1 MSNRSPSV
9 LDVRQAQARAVG
21 LAAFVYGYPLTETYR
36 TCRKQTDPRDVA
48 AGAGLNM
55 DVRGMQC
62 NRLHH
67 AQRPSTDT
75 DRDVVTPANDL
86 LYTLSWIHLADGP
99 QLITVPSAAKH
110 HQRYF
115 VLALYDAY
123 TENFENLGPRNCGA
137 DGQTVLLVGPDGRVP
152 EALEG
157 HRVVRCPT
165 NLVWLIA
172 RIVVGEE
179 SDWPAARALQADI
192 TLAPAP
198 GTPADR
204 RPSAVE
210 HWVGEPVD
218 AMAAMLENHENAEQV
233 APRFFTNFC
242 QALAEAPGR
251 VQDQGLVAWFGAVGL
266 RPQAR
271 FDWSALDEPVRAGL
285 MQGFAE
291 GVNLVGTMGSTR
303 RPKPW
308 VMTPSTGRYGN
319 DYLGRART
327 AYLGLGA
334 LATDEAVYAAAHFDA
349 DCQPLDGQRRY
360 VLHFAA
366 GDLPPVD
373 AFWSVTLYDSD
384 RFLHGNALKRHSIGD
399 RTPGLRREADGSLT
413 LEISHSQP
421 ADTRNWLPAPAGRF
435 YLILR
440 MYHPRDGLKAW
451 TIPACKPLEAK
462 Q

>member
-1 MSNRSPSV
+1 MSNTSPS
-9 LDVRQAQARAVG
+9 LLQARQAQARAVG
-21 LAAFVYGYPLTETYR
+21 LTAFVYGYPLLETYR
-36 TCRKQTDPRDVA
+36 TCRKQTDPRDVGT
-48 AGAGLNM
+48 GAGLNM

-67 AQRPSTDT
+67 GQRPSTDA

-99 QLITVPSAAKH
+99 QLISVPSAAKH
-110 HQRYF
+110 QQRYF

-137 DGQTVLLVGPDGRVP
+137 GGQTVLLVGPDGHVP
-152 EALEG
+152 DALKH

-172 RIVVGEE
+172 RIVVGDP

-198 GTPADR
+198 GTPAGR
-204 RPSAVE
+204 RPPAVE

-218 AMAAMLENHENAEQV
+218 AMAAMLENHESAEQV
-233 APRFFTNFC
+233 APRFFANLC

-251 VQDQGLVAWFGAVGL
+251 VQDQGLVAWLGAAGL
-266 RPQAR
+266 RAQAH

-285 MQGFAE
+285 VQGFAE
-291 GVNLVGTMGSTR
+291 GVNLVGAMGSAR

-319 DYLGRART
+319 EYLGRART

-349 DCQPLDGQRRY
+349 THEPLDGQRRY
-360 VLHFAA
+360 ALHFAA

-373 AFWSVTLYDSD
+373 AFWSITLYDSD
-384 RFLHGNALKRHSIGD
+384 RFLYGNAIQRHAIGD
-399 RTPGLRREADGSLT
+399 RTPGLRLEADGSLR
-413 LEISHSQP
+413 LEIGHAQP
-421 ADTRNWLPAPAGRF
+421 ADPRNWLPAPAGRF

-440 MYHPRDGLKAW
+440 MYHPRDGFKTWA
-451 TIPACKPLEAK
+451 IPALQAVEN
-462 Q
+462 